1 MPLSWIRFFLLL
13 LFITLAAC
21 GYQLRGVQNG
31 NVELAISSV
40 YLTGGEQD
48 APLLSLLK
56 QRLQQFGVAEVV
68 ADELADV
75 SLSLGSISRSRRV
88 LSVNSAAKVSEY
100 ELHYSVSYRITVLE
114 GEPEGESSL
123 RSASTRR
130 DITFDENQ
138 VLAKAEEEER
148 LYQDMRS
155 DVVNTILRVLQRV
168 ELAPALVE

>member
-1 MPLSWIRFFLLL
+1 V
-13 LFITLAAC
+13 AC
-21 GYQLRGVQNG
+21 GYQLRGLQNS
-31 NVELAISSV
+31 NVELAVSSV

-48 APLLSLLK
+48 AALLVLLK
-56 QRLQQFGVAEVV
+56 QRLQQAGVAQVA

-88 LSVNSAAKVSEY
+88 LSVNSGAKVSEY
-100 ELHYSVSYRITVLE
+100 ELHYSVSYQIIVLE
-114 GEPEGESSL
+114 GGLKGVPRQ
-123 RSASTRR
+123 RSASARR

-155 DVVNTILRVLQRV
+155 DVTNTILRVLQRV
-168 ELAPALVE
+168 ELAPTVVE

>member
-1 MPLSWIRFFLLL
+1 M
-13 LFITLAAC
+13 AC
-21 GYQLRGVQNG
+21 GYQLRGLQNS
-31 NVELAISSV
+31 NVELAVSSV

-48 APLLSLLK
+48 AALLVLLK
-56 QRLQQFGVAEVV
+56 QRLQQAGVAQVA

-75 SLSLGSISRSRRV
+75 SLNLDLISRSRRV

-100 ELHYSVSYRITVLE
+100 ELHYAVSYQIIVLE
-114 GEPEGESSL
+114 GGLKGVPRQ
-123 RSASTRR
+123 RSASARR

-155 DVVNTILRVLQRV
+155 DVTNTILRVLQRV
-168 ELAPALVE
+168 ELAPTVVE

>member
-1 MPLSWIRFFLLL
+1 M
-13 LFITLAAC
+13 AC
-21 GYQLRGVQNG
+21 GYQLRGLQNN
-31 NVELAISSV
+31 NVELAVSSV

-56 QRLQQFGVAEVV
+56 QRLQQANVAQV
-68 ADELADV
+68 AGHELADV
-75 SLSLGSISRSRRV
+75 SLNLDSISRSRRV

-100 ELHYSVSYRITVLE
+100 ELHYSVSYQITVLKNGLE
-114 GEPEGESSL
+114 GEPRQ
-123 RSASTRR
+123 RSASARR

-155 DVVNTILRVLQRV
+155 DVINTILRVLQRV
-168 ELAPALVE
+168 ELAPTVVE

>member
-1 MPLSWIRFFLLL
+1 V
-13 LFITLAAC
+13 AC
-21 GYQLRGVQNG
+21 GYQLRGLQNS
-31 NVELAISSV
+31 NVELAVSSV

-48 APLLSLLK
+48 AALLVLLK
-56 QRLQQFGVAEVV
+56 QRLQQAGVAQVA

-75 SLSLGSISRSRRV
+75 SLNLDLISRSRRV

-100 ELHYSVSYRITVLE
+100 ELHYAVSYQIIVLE
-114 GEPEGESSL
+114 GGLKGVPRQ
-123 RSASTRR
+123 RSASARR

-155 DVVNTILRVLQRV
+155 DVTNTILRVLQRV
-168 ELAPALVE
+168 ELAPTVVE

>member
-1 MPLSWIRFFLLL
+1 V
-13 LFITLAAC
+13 AC
-21 GYQLRGVQNG
+21 GYQLRGLQNS
-31 NVELAISSV
+31 NVELAVSSV

-48 APLLSLLK
+48 AALLVLLK
-56 QRLQQFGVAEVV
+56 QRLQQAGVAQVA

-75 SLSLGSISRSRRV
+75 SLNLDLISRSRRV

-100 ELHYSVSYRITVLE
+100 ELHYSVSYQIIVLE
-114 GEPEGESSL
+114 GGLKGVPRQ
-123 RSASTRR
+123 RSASARR

-155 DVVNTILRVLQRV
+155 DVTNTILRVLQRV
-168 ELAPALVE
+168 ELAPTVVE